1 MYINSPS
8 THVVAESDTETHML
22 EFIESVNV
30 GTQVVAESD
39 TDAHMLEVAE
49 SLSRTQLVTESDIET
64 HVSEVT
70 ERPSIG
76 TREVTGSDSETDVTE
91 LAEILVSLDEQPVVA
106 EASSSKSNEVDGSG
120 ERLKGKFVGDNVFN
134 LSSRVLTEAEIS
146 VLSKGLNFCPT
157 PTKIES
163 EQLKQDFFDFSR
175 KMRLKWYFRDEVSQ
189 DFSEVPAF
197 RKKSKW
203 QPPEKDWS
211 PYVEV
216 FLSELEKELFS
227 IEPSGRNHPNL
238 SPEEREA
245 LKLLENDKSIVI
257 KPADKG
263 SAVVVWDRGDY
274 LLEAYNQL
282 SEETVYSE
290 VKRNDRR
297 IPDLVKA
304 SNGFFDELLA
314 GKFISE
320 REHQYLKWETLNSPN
335 YAKMYLLPKIHKRL
349 FNVPGRAVISNC
361 GAVTEKASEFLD
373 FHLKPIMQQGKSYL
387 RDTDDFLSKIKSL
400 GPLPRN
406 SILVTADVVGLY
418 PSIPHKE
425 GLEALKATLQKRV
438 NPKVPTKI
446 LVDMAEF
453 VLSNNYFEF
462 DDKIYH
468 QQKGTAIGTKFA
480 PPYACIFMDWFEESF
495 LATCEIQPWAY
506 FSYIDDIFIIWT
518 GGIKELRKFLQAFNN
533 FHPSIKLDWKY
544 TGKETPQVEFLDV
557 TLSIKGLNI
566 SYDLYCKP
574 TDCHQYLHYQSCHPH
589 HTKSSSVYSQVLRIS
604 KRCNSKEKLDN
615 HISSLKNWFLDRGYP
630 EDLIRSQTMKAIEEI
645 DRRENLSLEG
655 ISQNADSNSKETGVV
670 FVATYHPALTK
681 INRII
686 GKNLHILYRNSRCR
700 EVFREKPFVTFR
712 NCKKIKDRLVRAK
725 LPPLVERR
733 GSFQCGHPRCDTC
746 KNIVQTVEFTSN
758 ATNTTFKINFGL
770 DCNSMAVIYLITCK
784 ICGIQYV
791 GECTTKWRTRWANY
805 VQHSKYARKG
815 QKHNQTE
822 FHKHFLR
829 DDHNGLV
836 SDVEVTLIDK
846 TNSVSPK
853 IRERFWINKLDT
865 LNRGLNDNKDV

>member
-1 MYINSPS
+1 
-8 THVVAESDTETHML
+8 
-22 EFIESVNV
+22 
-30 GTQVVAESD
+30 
-39 TDAHMLEVAE
+39 
-49 SLSRTQLVTESDIET
+49 
-64 HVSEVT
+64 
-70 ERPSIG
+70 
-76 TREVTGSDSETDVTE
+76 
-91 LAEILVSLDEQPVVA
+91 
-106 EASSSKSNEVDGSG
+106 
-120 ERLKGKFVGDNVFN
+120 
-134 LSSRVLTEAEIS
+134 
-146 VLSKGLNFCPT
+146 
-157 PTKIES
+157 
-163 EQLKQDFFDFSR
+163 
-175 KMRLKWYFRDEVSQ
+175 
-189 DFSEVPAF
+189 
-197 RKKSKW
+197 
-203 QPPEKDWS
+203 
-211 PYVEV
+211 
-216 FLSELEKELFS
+216 
-227 IEPSGRNHPNL
+227 
-238 SPEEREA
+238 
-245 LKLLENDKSIVI
+245 
-257 KPADKG
+257 
-263 SAVVVWDRGDY
+263 
-274 LLEAYNQL
+274 
-282 SEETVYSE
+282 
-290 VKRNDRR
+290 
-297 IPDLVKA
+297 
-304 SNGFFDELLA
+304 
-314 GKFISE
+314 
-320 REHQYLKWETLNSPN
+320 
-335 YAKMYLLPKIHKRL
+335 
-349 FNVPGRAVISNC
+349 
-361 GAVTEKASEFLD
+361 
-373 FHLKPIMQQGKSYL
+373 
-387 RDTDDFLSKIKSL
+387 
-400 GPLPRN
+400 
-406 SILVTADVVGLY
+406 
-418 PSIPHKE
+418 
-425 GLEALKATLQKRV
+425 
-438 NPKVPTKI
+438 
-446 LVDMAEF
+446 MAEF

-506 FSYIDDIFIIWT
+506 FRYIDDIFIIWT

-604 KRCNSKEKLDN
+604 KRCNNKEKLDN

-686 GKNLHILYRNSRCR
+686 GKNLHILYRNSRCK

-805 VQHSKYARKG
+805 IQHSKHARKG

-853 IRERFWINKLDT
+853 IGERFWINKLDT